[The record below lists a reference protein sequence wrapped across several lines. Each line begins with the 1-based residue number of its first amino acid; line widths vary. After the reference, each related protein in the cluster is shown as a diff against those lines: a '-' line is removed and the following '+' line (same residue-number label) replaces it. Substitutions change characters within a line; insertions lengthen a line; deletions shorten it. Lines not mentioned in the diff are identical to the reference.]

1 MKKIAAAVALALT
14 ATLSVGVPANAK
26 SPNVVDPA
34 TVTPALNPDFAP
46 WDCFEAGRGITCQGQ
61 FRPVYENEPIGLQC
75 EGQEVYISGSG
86 REFMTR
92 WHDAQGRATKT
103 AVHLDYPADVFSL
116 SPTGEGPSV
125 TIRGH
130 FNRHYDYLVPGD
142 RTSRVMTEVGAI
154 YLVNEPGKGTVLQ
167 DVGSVTFAPGEEFET
182 ITSQHGVHQVY
193 DDPWVVGRVVC
204 DALLD

>member
-92 WHDAQGRATKT
+92 WHDDEGRATKT
-103 AVHLDYPADVFSL
+103 VVHLDYPADVFSL

-154 YLVNEPGKGTVLQ
+154 YLVNEPGKGIVLQ